1 MDAWIPNYRELTQE
15 EKALLAFLVEGRP
28 DLAAQLEDLK
38 VTARCVCGCPTIA
51 FGKSPDENISPDGR
65 SPVAEYRGRA
75 TNGTLVG
82 VYLME
87 SEGKIVE
94 LEGVG
99 WIGEFKEWPPIE
111 KLKPENSPSEL
122 IENSS
127 NSSPPSAAPRKNR
140 RLTAV
145 QKVWVLILLLSI
157 TGALLQ
163 LVLYLNK

>member
-1 MDAWIPNYRELTQE
+1 MDAWIPNYREMTQE
-15 EKALLAFLVEGRP
+15 EKALIVFLVEGRP

-51 FGKSPDENISPDGR
+51 LGRSPDENNSPDRR

-75 TNGTLVG
+75 ASGTLVG

-99 WIGEFKEWPPIE
+99 WDGQFKEWPLIE
-111 KLKPENSPSEL
+111 KLRPENSPSDP
-122 IENSS
+122 IEYGTNT
-127 NSSPPSAAPRKNR
+127 SPPPTWPWKTK

-145 QKVWVLILLLSI
+145 QKVWIVALLLTM

-163 LVLYLNK
+163 LVLYLKE